1 MVKRDNLHVFS
12 DTIFK
17 NVMRTLNVGTLARV
31 TKLDSDNWVADLQ
44 PMPLTESEMQRAPL
58 MNVHIS
64 KTVRDILKVGDVAI
78 VLFLDRNINNFD
90 GTNKNFIIANN
101 RTHSVNDAV
110 IVGVL

>member
-1 MVKRDNLHVFS
+1 
-12 DTIFK
+12 
-17 NVMRTLNVGTLARV
+17 
-31 TKLDSDNWVADLQ
+31 
-44 PMPLTESEMQRAPL
+44 

-90 GTNKNFIIANN
+90 GTNKNFIIAND

>member
-31 TKLDSDNWVADLQ
+31 TSIDKEKWLADLQ
-44 PMPLTESEMQRAPL
+44 PMPLTGSGLQRAPL
-58 MNVHIS
+58 LHVYIS
-64 KTVRDILKVGDVAI
+64 KQLRETIELGDVAV

-90 GTNKNFIIANN
+90 GSNNNFIIANE

-110 IVGVL
+110 VVGLI